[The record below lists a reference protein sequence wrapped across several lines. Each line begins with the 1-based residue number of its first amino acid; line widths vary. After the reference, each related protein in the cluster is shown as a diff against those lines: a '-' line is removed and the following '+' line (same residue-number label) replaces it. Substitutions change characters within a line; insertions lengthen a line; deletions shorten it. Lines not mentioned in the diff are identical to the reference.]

1 MLTPGARMARAP
13 AEPRMSED
21 QVPNQQPTDPE
32 SAESQAPSQEQ
43 APSAPETSEEA
54 SEENAGNADEIA
66 AAALASAQAAI
77 DALNEDD
84 ESGSPSAPAPGAAD
98 PAGAQPA
105 SGEPSNFQFQD
116 FAAAIGQS
124 VPKGMDLLSDVNVD
138 VTIELGRTRML
149 VEDVL
154 RLAEGAVVEL
164 DKLAGDPVDIYV
176 NKRLVAR
183 GEVLVL
189 NDNFCIRVN
198 EILDADL
205 VEQNA

>member
-1 MLTPGARMARAP
+1 M
-13 AEPRMSED
+13 
-21 QVPNQQPTDPE
+21 
-32 SAESQAPSQEQ
+32 QAPSTGAVRASTESSMTDEQESSQ
-43 APSAPETSEEA
+43 NPTEPDAQSQPEAESAPTEPEA
-54 SEENAGNADEIA
+54 TEGGDPTDDLA

-77 DALNEDD
+77 DSLNADTE
-84 ESGSPSAPAPGAAD
+84 EASAGD
-98 PAGAQPA
+98 SQPA
-105 SGEPSNFQFQD
+105 SQTTDIQSDQPAGFNFPD
-116 FAAAIGQS
+116 FSAS
-124 VPKGMDLLSDVNVD
+124 ESDSMPKGMDLLSDVNVD

-176 NKRLVAR
+176 NHRLVAR

-198 EILDADL
+198 DILDADL
-205 VEQNA
+205 VEQEA

>member
-1 MLTPGARMARAP
+1 MTDEQESSQNPTEPDAQSQPEAESAP
-13 AEPRMSED
+13 TEPEAAEGGD
-21 QVPNQQPTDPE
+21 PTD
-32 SAESQAPSQEQ
+32 
-43 APSAPETSEEA
+43 
-54 SEENAGNADEIA
+54 DLA

-77 DALNEDD
+77 DSLNAE
-84 ESGSPSAPAPGAAD
+84 AD
-98 PAGAQPA
+98 PTQSDA
-105 SGEPSNFQFQD
+105 
-116 FAAAIGQS
+116 GQS
-124 VPKGMDLLSDVNVD
+124 VAASADPQSDQPAGFDFPDFASNESDSMPKGMDLLSDVNVD

-176 NKRLVAR
+176 NHRLVAR

-198 EILDADL
+198 DILDADL
-205 VEQNA
+205 VEQEA

>member
-1 MLTPGARMARAP
+1 
-13 AEPRMSED
+13 MSED
-21 QVPNQQPTDPE
+21 QVPNQQPSDPE
-32 SAESQAPSQEQ
+32 SAEGHAPSQEQ
-43 APSAPETSEEA
+43 PPSAPEA
-54 SEENAGNADEIA
+54 SETASTENAGNADEIA

-77 DALNEDD
+77 DALNE
-84 ESGSPSAPAPGAAD
+84 EGETSSPSAPAAGAAD

>member
-1 MLTPGARMARAP
+1 MTD
-13 AEPRMSED
+13 EQEFS
-21 QVPNQQPTDPE
+21 QNPTEQDAQSQPE
-32 SAESQAPSQEQ
+32 SESAQ
-43 APSAPETSEEA
+43 PEPAA
-54 SEENAGNADEIA
+54 SEGGEHTDDLA

-77 DALNEDD
+77 DSLNAE
-84 ESGSPSAPAPGAAD
+84 AD
-98 PAGAQPA
+98 PAQSDAGQPADLSADAQGAQPA
-105 SGEPSNFQFQD
+105 GFNFPD
-116 FAAAIGQS
+116 FS
-124 VPKGMDLLSDVNVD
+124 SSESDSMPKGMDLLSDVNVD

-176 NKRLVAR
+176 NHRLVAR

-198 EILDADL
+198 DILDADL
-205 VEQNA
+205 VEQEA

>member
-1 MLTPGARMARAP
+1 MSDEMESAQNPTEPSAEQQAP
-13 AEPRMSED
+13 AENP
-21 QVPNQQPTDPE
+21 
-32 SAESQAPSQEQ
+32 
-43 APSAPETSEEA
+43 APSASSAQDEA
-54 SEENAGNADEIA
+54 DALA

-77 DALNEDD
+77 DALNA
-84 ESGSPSAPAPGAAD
+84 ESQQAAEQVAGSTPIVEELTPTVVAESSVN
-98 PAGAQPA
+98 QPQL
-105 SGEPSNFQFQD
+105 SPLTMPD
-116 FAAAIGQS
+116 FAKHAIES
-124 VPKGMDLLSDVNVD
+124 MPKGMDMLSDVNVD

-198 EILDADL
+198 DILDADL
-205 VEQNA
+205 VEQERN

>member
-1 MLTPGARMARAP
+1 MPDEMESA
-13 AEPRMSED
+13 
-21 QVPNQQPTDPE
+21 QNPTDPAGE
-32 SAESQAPSQEQ
+32 EQ
-43 APSAPETSEEA
+43 AEPSAVNA
-54 SEENAGNADEIA
+54 SEPTGEDADA
-66 AAALASAQAAI
+66 AAEAALASAQAAI
-77 DALNEDD
+77 DALSADD
-84 ESGSPSAPAPGAAD
+84 ADDADAPTAPPEQPRAQSGSGPSPLQIPD
-98 PAGAQPA
+98 LSA
-105 SGEPSNFQFQD
+105 SELDTMPT
-116 FAAAIGQS
+116 
-124 VPKGMDLLSDVNVD
+124 GMDLLSDVNVD

-198 EILDADL
+198 DILDADL
-205 VEQNA
+205 VEQNRS

>member
-1 MLTPGARMARAP
+1 
-13 AEPRMSED
+13 MSDETESA
-21 QVPNQQPTDPE
+21 QNPTDPLPE
-32 SAESQAPSQEQ
+32 QPAAEDAAPSEQ
-43 APSAPETSEEA
+43 APEVDPAQPA
-54 SEENAGNADEIA
+54 SGDGQADGEADELA

-77 DALNEDD
+77 DALNA
-84 ESGSPSAPAPGAAD
+84 ESDQAAEPAASQVPEPEEPGPAVVSESDTNQAQLSPMSMPDLAMGAV
-98 PAGAQPA
+98 
-105 SGEPSNFQFQD
+105 
-116 FAAAIGQS
+116 AA
-124 VPKGMDLLSDVNVD
+124 VPKGMDMLSDVNVD

-198 EILDADL
+198 DILDADL
-205 VEQNA
+205 VEQERN

>member
-1 MLTPGARMARAP
+1 MPDEMESSQNPT
-13 AEPRMSED
+13 EP
-21 QVPNQQPTDPE
+21 
-32 SAESQAPSQEQ
+32 SAEQPMPEEQ
-43 APSAPETSEEA
+43 PAPEAA
-54 SEENAGNADEIA
+54 SSDDESDALA

-77 DALNEDD
+77 EALNA
-84 ESGSPSAPAPGAAD
+84 ESEQA
-98 PAGAQPA
+98 AQPA
-105 SGEPSNFQFQD
+105 ASPTPKAEEPTPTVVPEPNANQPQPSPLTMPD
-116 FAAAIGQS
+116 FAKGEIES
-124 VPKGMDLLSDVNVD
+124 MPKGMDLLSDVNVD

-198 EILDADL
+198 DILDADL
-205 VEQNA
+205 VEQERN

>member
-1 MLTPGARMARAP
+1 MLAPSTGAVRASTESSMTDEQESSQNP
-13 AEPRMSED
+13 TEQDAQS
-21 QVPNQQPTDPE
+21 QPDPE
-32 SAESQAPSQEQ
+32 SPQ
-43 APSAPETSEEA
+43 PEPAA
-54 SEENAGNADEIA
+54 SGGDDPTDDLA

-77 DALNEDD
+77 DSLNAETDPAQSDD
-84 ESGSPSAPAPGAAD
+84 GQPAVPPAD
-98 PAGAQPA
+98 PQGGQPEGFDFPDFSA
-105 SGEPSNFQFQD
+105 SENDPM
-116 FAAAIGQS
+116 
-124 VPKGMDLLSDVNVD
+124 PKGMDLLSDVNVD

-176 NKRLVAR
+176 NHRLVAR

-198 EILDADL
+198 DILDADL
-205 VEQNA
+205 VEQEA

>member
-1 MLTPGARMARAP
+1 MLAPSTGAVRASTESSMTDEQESSQNPTEQDAQSQPEPESVQPEP
-13 AEPRMSED
+13 AASESGD
-21 QVPNQQPTDPE
+21 PTDE
-32 SAESQAPSQEQ
+32 L
-43 APSAPETSEEA
+43 
-54 SEENAGNADEIA
+54 A

-77 DALNEDD
+77 DSLNTEADSAQAD
-84 ESGSPSAPAPGAAD
+84 EGQPAD
-98 PAGAQPA
+98 SPAGPQGGQPA
-105 SGEPSNFQFQD
+105 GFD
-116 FAAAIGQS
+116 FPDFSASESDS

-176 NKRLVAR
+176 NHRLVAR

-198 EILDADL
+198 DILDADL
-205 VEQNA
+205 VEQEA